1 MIAVMPIGV
10 NQNGAAFAVSLP
22 SAYAGT
28 ASRTA
33 ARVRSRTDSAIFAI
47 RFTCILPILC
57 HLSMI
62 NIHLSSIIPHPFLL
76 VKVFFAKLG
85 KDLGGR
91 GEDLGGRRD
100 PLSEGVPSP
109 SKPPSSSPNFPQ
121 EHPPL
126 HCDNL
131 FRFALAG
138 ALGGSFWFGR
148 EVENFCRVRL
158 SRTVCEWKAEEPCRT
173 NQ

>member
-10 NQNGAAFAVSLP
+10 NQNGAEFAVSLP

-76 VKVFFAKLG
+76 VKVFSEKMG
-85 KDLGGR
+85 KTLE
-91 GEDLGGRRD
+91 GEGTPFRRVSR
-100 PLSEGVPSP
+100 L
-109 SKPPSSSPNFPQ
+109 PPNLP
-121 EHPPL
+121 HPPRTSPKSTRL
-126 HCDNL
+126 CMVKIC
-131 FRFALAG
+131 FALFGAG
-138 ALGGSFWFGR
+138 ALGGSFCRSGR
-148 EVENFCRVRL
+148 YRFFTGCGYALYRWEGKN
-158 SRTVCEWKAEEPCRT
+158 KAL
-173 NQ
+173 